1 MRECPSWFQAALTRI
16 GGVNQYDEPIFK
28 LVWSESEQMTI
39 GGRWKDGFEGYK
51 RAPLIPGEPCW
62 ALLVWEPAEVAGGSY
77 ESWMRDFRDNDERCV
92 EEDGSLTIKPG
103 TGLLVCGA
111 YPKYG
116 AYRVLQ
122 KFLHREIVEQPQ
134 AKQVWDGPIIRT
146 VVTRESKMRTY
157 KMEPCGFMLDV
168 MLPMLM
174 AWRRLSNA
182 QKVAALKQKEQMRKD
197 EYMARARDLRDGTKL
212 GRTMRSSQLVQKR
225 AEVIERGLKQSMA
238 AAAQWGLGMRM
249 ES

>member
-1 MRECPSWFQAALTRI
+1 MCECPPWFQDALTRI
-16 GGVNQYDEPIFK
+16 GGTNHYGESIFK
-28 LVWSESEQMTI
+28 IVWSTEPQMTI

-77 ESWMRDFRDNDERCV
+77 ESWQRDFCDE
-92 EEDGSLTIKPG
+92 E
-103 TGLLVCGA
+103 TGLLQVGG

-122 KFLHREIVEQPQ
+122 KFLHREIEQQ
-134 AKQVWDGPIIRT
+134 AKEIQHFSWIKDKERNVMVPFIE
-146 VVTRESKMRTY
+146 REFLQAQKLRSYR
-157 KMEPCGFMLDV
+157 MEPCGFMLDV

-182 QKVAALKQKEQMRKD
+182 QKTAALKQQEQERKD
-197 EYMARARDLRDGTKL
+197 AHSKRAKDARDGTRL
-212 GRTMRSSQLVQKR
+212 SRTSRSSRLVQNR
-225 AEVIERGLKQSMA
+225 VEVIERGMRQAMA
-238 AAAQWGLGMRM
+238 AASQWGLGIRL
-249 ES
+249 ET